1 VAEPAGPHRDDV
13 GGPRG
18 GLSDRIAN
26 RALVFLALTAVGVAV
41 YALCLTVVVPRV
53 PAQTAGTVLTV
64 AALAAVLLLARD
76 RAQRAVDWLLY
87 GDRRDPERAIV
98 RVGRRVESATDPAT
112 LVDALAET
120 LAAALRLSYVEVRL
134 ADGPAD
140 CRVGTPTRRVTDL
153 DLVHQGRTL
162 GTLRA
167 GRKGE
172 ALSRADVQVLAAVA
186 PQLAAAAETV
196 RLQQSLA
203 RARERVVRARE
214 EERRRLRRDLHDVLG
229 PALAGVGLGL
239 DAVRIRAQRDPAGAD
254 ALIAQVQDEV
264 RACVGEIRKIIEGLR
279 PPVLDERGLLGALQQ
294 HAGLIAD
301 RADLRVT
308 VEGADLPPLP
318 AAVEVVAYLIGQE
331 ALTNAVRHAA
341 ARQISV
347 AVSAGGSDLV
357 LEVRDDGSGLPEQR
371 RRGVGLLSMAERA
384 EEIGGDLVVAG
395 EAPRGTRVRVRL
407 PLLPP
412 EPADDEVP
420 VAVVEGRR

>member
-1 VAEPAGPHRDDV
+1 MTDRPTDDDAA
-13 GGPRG
+13 PYRR
-18 GLSDRIAN
+18 LSDRIAN
-26 RALVFLALTAVGVAV
+26 RALVFLALTAIGVAV

-76 RAQRAVDWLLY
+76 RAQRGVDWLLY
-87 GDRRDPERAIV
+87 GDRRQPERAIL
-98 RVGRRVESATDPAT
+98 RVGRQVESATESAA

-134 ADGPAD
+134 DGGPAD
-140 CRVGTPTRRVTDL
+140 CRVGSETHRVTDFEL
-153 DLVHQGRTL
+153 GHQGRRL

-167 GRKGE
+167 GRTGE
-172 ALSRADVQVLAAVA
+172 ALSRADVQVLAGVA

-196 RLQQSLA
+196 RLQHSLA

-239 DAVRIRAQRDPAGAD
+239 DAVRSRAPRDPAGAD
-254 ALIAQVQDEV
+254 ELIVQVQDEV

-279 PPVLDERGLLGALQQ
+279 PPVLDERGLVGALHE
-294 HAGLIAD
+294 HAERIAS

-308 VEGADLPPLP
+308 VDGADLPALP

-331 ALTNAVRHAA
+331 ALTNAVRHAG
-341 ARQISV
+341 ARHI
-347 AVSAGGSDLV
+347 AVTVRADDVELL
-357 LEVRDDGSGLPEQR
+357 LEVTDDGIGLPEQR
-371 RRGVGLLSMAERA
+371 RSGVGLHSMAERA
-384 EEIGGDLVVAG
+384 AEIGGDVVVTSG
-395 EAPRGTRVRVRL
+395 EGTRVRARL

-412 EPADDEVP
+412 EPADDELPAEVLESRP
-420 VAVVEGRR
+420 